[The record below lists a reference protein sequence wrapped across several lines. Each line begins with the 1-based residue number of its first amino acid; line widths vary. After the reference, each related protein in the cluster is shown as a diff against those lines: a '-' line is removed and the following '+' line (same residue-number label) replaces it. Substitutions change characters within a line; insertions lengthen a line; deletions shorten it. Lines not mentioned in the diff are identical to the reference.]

1 MSLTFP
7 SLDFFRAL
15 QQRTKDQA
23 AEFEKLGY
31 CDTTFGGRVPIGEGS
46 ATAQLD
52 KFPNLVV
59 GPRG

>member
-46 ATAQLD
+46 AATQLD
-52 KFPNLVV
+52 STFNLVRER
-59 GPRG
+59 RG